1 MIIMEAVACVMKY
14 LMADSVDRGWF
25 GWVIIGIMASVL
37 ISKPIHAKSQW
48 LLSRVRD
55 VPINRLME
63 MIINTYG
70 DISMG
75 RV

>member
-1 MIIMEAVACVMKY
+1 
-14 LMADSVDRGWF
+14 
-25 GWVIIGIMASVL
+25 MASVL
-37 ISKPIHAKSQW
+37 ISKPIHARSQW
-48 LLSRVRD
+48 LLSMVRD

-63 MIINTYG
+63 MMINTYG